1 VALKASRR
9 ADVIS
14 AYYLQVTGRMSGR
27 ALWCSDVESVAR
39 PECVQR
45 EERGGRGDASFVNNT
60 IKGGLTRQ
68 NNVPAPVSS
77 GNTAESLQG
86 QCVA

>member
-1 VALKASRR
+1 
-9 ADVIS
+9 
-14 AYYLQVTGRMSGR
+14 
-27 ALWCSDVESVAR
+27 
-39 PECVQR
+39 
-45 EERGGRGDASFVNNT
+45 VNNT